1 VRYESLDYVYDNLM
15 LDGKTNENGVA
26 CPGAGCRY
34 SRPSDRSDDFTNSTV
49 QLGWIHD
56 LNPGTQVYANLA
68 TAFRAPQATELYRLQ
83 ANQLVTDLGSEEVDS
98 FELGYRAG
106 REGLSYALSAYYM
119 TKDNVIFQDSDRNN
133 VSGGE
138 TLHRGIEVNTVAD
151 LSDSLRLTV
160 AASYARHTY
169 EANIAPIG
177 TTIVLNGLEMDTAPK
192 LVGNVQLDWQLNPTN
207 SLNFEW
213 VHMDR
218 YYTDEE
224 NLHKYA
230 GHDLL
235 NLRYRY
241 DSPSSWYFAARVLN
255 VLDTDYAERADY
267 SGLGGGDRYFV
278 GEPVSVYFTVGSNF

>member
-1 VRYESLDYVYDNLM
+1 
-15 LDGKTNENGVA
+15 
-26 CPGAGCRY
+26 
-34 SRPSDRSDDFTNSTV
+34 V

-56 LNPGTQVYANLA
+56 LQAGTQVFANLS

-83 ANQLVTDLGSEEVDS
+83 ANQSVTDLGSEEIDS
-98 FELGYRAG
+98 FEVGYRAG
-106 REGLSYALSAYYM
+106 RDGLSYALSAYYM
-119 TKDNVIFQDSDRNN
+119 QKDNVIFQDSDRNN

-138 TLHRGIEVNTVAD
+138 TSHRGIEVSTVAD
-151 LSDSLRLTV
+151 VSQSLTLTV
-160 AASYARHTY
+160 AASYALHAY

-177 TTIVLNGLEMDTAPK
+177 TTILLDGLDMDTAPK
-192 LVGNVQLDWQLNPTN
+192 LVGNVQLDWELNESN
-207 SLNFEW
+207 RLNFEW
-213 VHMDR
+213 VHMGR
-218 YYTDEE
+218 YYTDDE
-224 NLHKYA
+224 NLHKYS

-278 GEPVSVYFTVGSNF
+278 GEPASVYFTVGSNF